1 MRYSDLIEKTKNL
14 PLGKHVIGEI
24 ATGRVI
30 INNVGVRH
38 HYMSQRPEFRMVIES
53 GNKVY
58 TPRHSDFLSDYMLK
72 CECRPDLRLALSD
85 ACDAVCNGA
94 APSELK
100 ETKKLPPFFSEVTDA
115 SWSYQ
120 TSSFQTGGLST
131 ELFLNGLQAL
141 IRVYDLNDP
150 ELKAPEAFRKAF
162 LDAQAGKPIAEAA
175 QRLRPQIKGGKR
187 YFDRLERA

>member
-1 MRYSDLIEKTKNL
+1 MRYSDLIEKTKHL
-14 PLGKHVIGEI
+14 PLGKHVIGDF

-30 INNVGVRH
+30 INNVGARH
-38 HYMSQRPEFRMVIES
+38 HYMSPRPEFRLIIETGGKS
-53 GNKVY
+53 Y
-58 TPRHSDFLSDYMLK
+58 TPRHSDFLTDYMVK

-85 ACDAVCNGA
+85 ACDALCNGA
-94 APSELK
+94 APSEVK
-100 ETKKLPPFFSEVTDA
+100 ETKKLPVFFSEVSES

-120 TSSFQTGGLST
+120 SSNFQTGGLST

-162 LDAQAGKPIAEAA
+162 LDAQGGKSVADASH
-175 QRLRPQIKGGKR
+175 RLLPQIKGGKR